1 MPAAARAVD
10 DKVRLWRGA
19 NPKLVHGS
27 RKRSCFVTVGLNWE
41 QHRSKPDAPARA
53 LLLAIERDPEVMR
66 KLLVDMADRLAELL
80 SPERGAACN
89 AAACRVKILKS
100 RHFLAKGGDLCF
112 TFTEGCGGE
121 CTGKGL
127 GRRGMLVGWKKRRKA
142 LKSLKT
148 AMGIGACCPVSTP
161 RGLGSSRRKA
171 LKKQRFRRPG
181 SWMPAFA
188 VMTTIERLGSR
199 VASTE
204 RAA

>member
-100 RHFLAKGGDLCF
+100 RHFLAKSPDLCF
-112 TFTEGCGGE
+112 ACPKGYGGE
-121 CTGKGL
+121 CRGKGL
-127 GRRGMLVGWKKRRKA
+127 GRRGMRVGME
-142 LKSLKT
+142 KT
-148 AMGIGACCPVSTP
+148 PQAFEIAQNGDGNWRLLSRVNAARTGVQSPQGVEETTVSAAW
-161 RGLGSSRRKA
+161 LLDA
-171 LKKQRFRRPG
+171 RFRG
-181 SWMPAFA
+181 HDND
-188 VMTTIERLGSR
+188 
-199 VASTE
+199 
-204 RAA
+204 